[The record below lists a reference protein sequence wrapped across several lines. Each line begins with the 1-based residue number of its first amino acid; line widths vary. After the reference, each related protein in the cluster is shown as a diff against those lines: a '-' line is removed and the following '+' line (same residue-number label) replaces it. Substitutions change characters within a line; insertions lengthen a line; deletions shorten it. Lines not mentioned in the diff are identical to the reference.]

1 MLRLSTVVKVAWIF
15 IVCICYRWTMIDQ
28 ILGETLRCVV
38 LVSPSEIPDNQ
49 LKSIYGVLTHLHF
62 GRLYAY
68 TDTYLC
74 WFRKSFLIM
83 ARTIKSLRNPH
94 EVPINNDCLWPP
106 SPFWRTPRSFP
117 SFLDQR
123 FWQTDSSRQA
133 SVALTCEFHIQTL
146 RDKHLF
152 IIPTSFI

>member
-1 MLRLSTVVKVAWIF
+1 MRLCAVWCWCLLRKSQTINLNQFMAFLHI
-15 IVCICYRWTMIDQ
+15 Y
-28 ILGETLRCVV
+28 ILGDYMHIQIHNV
-38 LVSPSEIPDNQ
+38 
-49 LKSIYGVLTHLHF
+49 
-62 GRLYAY
+62 
-68 TDTYLC
+68 C

-94 EVPINNDCLWPP
+94 EVPITSDCLWPP

-133 SVALTCEFHIQTL
+133 SVALTCEFPIQTL